1 MRRPRECECVQVV
14 RGWEGF
20 ALETAAIFF
29 PLKSLIN
36 PAEFICV
43 SNLLSTEEIIL
54 VATVLQAQMPLPL
67 TSQHLVNKAIIFH
80 CSCPVYPLKG
90 P

>member
-1 MRRPRECECVQVV
+1 MRRSRECECVQVV
-14 RGWEGF
+14 RGWEGS
-20 ALETAAIFF
+20 ALETATIPP

-80 CSCPVYPLKG
+80 RSCPVYPLKG